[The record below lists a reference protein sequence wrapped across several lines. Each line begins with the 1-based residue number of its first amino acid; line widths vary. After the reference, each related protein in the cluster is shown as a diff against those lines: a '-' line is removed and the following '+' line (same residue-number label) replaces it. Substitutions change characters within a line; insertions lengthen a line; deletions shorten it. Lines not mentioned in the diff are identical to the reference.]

1 MPLST
6 KMILD
11 IFETLSVQYN
21 FDKDEA
27 VTMLSK
33 QFELPKNMVPNE
45 TPKKITSKTEKNTLF
60 ASKQA
65 QELAE
70 LHSITPT
77 GEGNGKNGTFTLT
90 DIKNMMK
97 KNNNSNQTVNISPA
111 ASKFA
116 NDNNINVSSITGT
129 GTNGSIILKD
139 LKDFLTK
146 QEESNEQSNEE
157 SNEESKEESKAESEV
172 ELESESGNNSGNESG
187 NESDNSQQS
196 EKSQNVPDISPKALA
211 FAKENHLDLSTIN
224 IEPSG
229 GGGKILVQ
237 DLKKYLS
244 QQGN

>member
-11 IFETLSVQYN
+11 IFETLSVQHN

-146 QEESNEQSNEE
+146 QEESNE
-157 SNEESKEESKAESEV
+157 ESKEESKAESEV
-172 ELESESGNNSGNESG
+172 ELESESGNDSGNESG

-211 FAKENHLDLSTIN
+211 FAKENNLDLSTIN